1 MSFNKAEIIAKLGDV
16 DTDLRF
22 MALNDLIV
30 AIQSDKLEESFFT
43 SDVVDPVLKLL
54 TDSNSEVRTKAL
66 NAACEVFPKT
76 RSHVAETIV
85 KVFLEGMLK
94 EETNVSYGIGLKC
107 LVNSMP
113 ELSSQHI
120 NVFVSICLQTLIQV
134 VQHGKKDTQIEAC
147 ELLADAMSK
156 FGNKLGANQTEILN
170 CMFGAMN
177 SSQPMLR
184 RRAAHLVIGF
194 LNHEEVQMAVL
205 NFVRQRIVR
214 ILNKSS
220 DDKDPLTISYVKITL
235 ICLNGLS
242 RNAERLA
249 SQASDILS
257 DFLIGFLLDT
267 NINETLLPRLK
278 REIGDSEP
286 EDAANDFKE
295 MGLQCLENL
304 FNARQRTAFQSSYL
318 SRFLDPHLNK
328 IIEKLSEF
336 VNYDNLKSSNA
347 MEVEDDDE
355 DGYDLLVDSDDDDYY
370 DEEVED
376 SSWKVRR
383 GAVRVVDSIVRG
395 YPEKLQRLYALLSY
409 SLVNRL
415 PKETNENTIVDIITC
430 LCSFIKVTALKNVNT
445 LKLKLEEEI
454 SSPKLL
460 TRLLPKLF
468 LNLIPFLLPSS
479 IKRDKSKTAVL
490 RMIPNLHPL
499 CITMINRLAT
509 TLPGYLGDH
518 LELIFKMVEQDFN
531 EGAERNIWKI
541 DLLKLMVHLIKT
553 HEYATYAKFADQL
566 NSVAIKAISDP
577 FYRIRSE
584 GMEFVQVLVQR
595 RPLHENVNLTA
606 LFPAV
611 LSQFNEGQNDIELKV
626 KVLTTMAVVIEHV
639 GQDIPAESILQCL
652 KVYEGYFDH
661 RCLAIIAIGGL
672 TKIYGSPTSVKQ
684 CPVSQE
690 VIRKLVSMSSRP
702 DTELVVAVL
711 QCLTKIC
718 NAFPRDFILNESNN
732 DTVSAILVQLPLL
745 LNSAFSQVQEE
756 ALELASVLLK
766 NCAKTDVVQQR
777 KVADSYMQKDFLAPV
792 VALATSNIT
801 QPALLAALVH
811 LAQSIGMYCP
821 TDHLLSVRF
830 MLTKFGEQIS
840 HFTSLEADKDFYE
853 IKDAIPTLSR
863 VCSELIL
870 QLTRYGQLNSM
881 DSTLEAMSRE
891 LKQKN
896 FPFIKRYLYILIF
909 GDIGCRADISHLGDV
924 FDVLMDHVTLKD
936 CVLSDEY
943 LAKLKEP
950 AKPQPMGVQGASS
963 STAPTQEFVQ
973 TKSPATV
980 SDGGFYQL
988 RMLAA
993 ESIGRIISGEPEAMV
1008 HELLQFFEPEYIA
1021 DGCTNQNL
1029 VHYYLFQTLK
1039 QTVVNLVKVRKTE
1052 HLFKRID
1059 ELWRIIISQAGHKE
1073 EGTRDVV
1080 AECLGRVTFLQ
1091 PEELVPRLHQEMK
1104 SPEVQ
1109 ASPNVLCTYVT
1120 AFKFLLSTAASINYP
1135 DDPEENRATVSD
1147 IPISLN
1153 SSNASL
1159 SLLTLK
1165 ERYCFANLLLKEGCF
1180 LDIMDFFNH
1189 SDPDVCRAALLT
1201 LNTAEYY
1208 WPPIIRNLLK
1218 QKQTNGDSGTLL
1230 DALYKATKVRP
1241 ELIRTVQIGPFKV
1254 DFDDGKDL
1262 RKTAFEC
1269 MSKLLDHYVEYLPIS
1284 PFLDT
1289 LIAGLKDHNYNK
1301 IACCHILRK
1310 SVQFAPIEIVE
1321 KMSQMTSSMIEILT
1335 MQVKETWVKQEADRL
1350 EEVKMNVLDLVL
1362 EISTISDMSK
1372 FEHSYSCVLC

>member
-1 MSFNKAEIIAKLGDV
+1 
-16 DTDLRF
+16 
-22 MALNDLIV
+22 
-30 AIQSDKLEESFFT
+30 
-43 SDVVDPVLKLL
+43 
-54 TDSNSEVRTKAL
+54 
-66 NAACEVFPKT
+66 
-76 RSHVAETIV
+76 
-85 KVFLEGMLK
+85 MLK
-94 EETNVSYGIGLKC
+94 EETNVSYGIGKKLRKYCFTSPLSLGLKC

-113 ELSSQHI
+113 ELSSQHVD
-120 NVFVSICLQTLIQV
+120 VFVSICLQTLIQV
-134 VQHGKKDTQIEAC
+134 VQQGKKETQIEAC
-147 ELLADAMSK
+147 ELLADTMSK
-156 FGNKLGANQTEILN
+156 FGDKLGAYQKEILD

-194 LNHEEVQMAVL
+194 LNHEQVQTAVL
-205 NFVRQRIVR
+205 DFVRQRIGR
-214 ILNKSS
+214 IMGKSS
-220 DDKDPLTISYVKITL
+220 DDKGPLTTSYVKITL

-278 REIGDSEP
+278 GEFGDLEP

-347 MEVEDDDE
+347 MEVEYDDE

-383 GAVRVVDSIVRG
+383 GAIRVVDSIVRG

-415 PKETNENTIVDIITC
+415 PSC
-430 LCSFIKVTALKNVNT
+430 LPLLLVVPLTGYELISIEPAISAKVEL
-445 LKLKLEEEI
+445 

-468 LNLIPFLLPSS
+468 FNLTPFLLPST
-479 IKRDKSKTAVL
+479 IKRDKSKTAML

-553 HEYATYAKFADQL
+553 HEYTTYAKFADQL
-566 NSVAIKAISDP
+566 NSVAKKAMSDP
-577 FYRIRSE
+577 FYRIRLE

-595 RPLHENVNLTA
+595 RPLDENVDLTA

-611 LSQFNEGQNDIELKV
+611 LSQFNERQNDVELKV
-626 KVLTTMAVVIEHV
+626 KVLTTMAVIIEHV

-652 KVYEGYFDH
+652 KVYEGYFDD

-684 CPVSQE
+684 CLVSQE
-690 VIRKLVSMSSRP
+690 VMRKLVSMSGRP
-702 DTELVVAVL
+702 DTELVVVVL

-718 NAFPRDFILNESNN
+718 NAFPRDFILNESNSDN
-732 DTVSAILVQLPLL
+732 VSAILVQLPLL
-745 LNSAFSQVQEE
+745 LNSAFSQVQQE

-777 KVADSYMQKDFLAPV
+777 KVADSYMQEDFLAPV
-792 VALATSNIT
+792 VALANSNIT

-830 MLTKFGEQIS
+830 MLTKFVEQIS
-840 HFTSLEADKDFYE
+840 RFTSLEADKDFYE

-943 LAKLKEP
+943 LAKLKES
-950 AKPQPMGVQGASS
+950 ATPQPMEVQGASS
-963 STAPTQEFVQ
+963 STVPTQEFVH
-973 TKSPATV
+973 TKSPATI

-1091 PEELVPRLHQEMK
+1091 PEELVPTLHREMK

-1109 ASPNVLCTYVT
+1109 ASPNLLCTYVT

-1180 LDIMDFFNH
+1180 LDIMNFFNH
-1189 SDPDVCRAALLT
+1189 ADPDVCRAALLT

-1208 WPPIIRNLLK
+1208 WPPIIRSLLK
-1218 QKQTNGDSGTLL
+1218 QKQTDGDSGTLL

-1262 RKTAFEC
+1262 RK
-1269 MSKLLDHYVEYLPIS
+1269 V
-1284 PFLDT
+1284 
-1289 LIAGLKDHNYNK
+1289 
-1301 IACCHILRK
+1301 
-1310 SVQFAPIEIVE
+1310 
-1321 KMSQMTSSMIEILT
+1321 
-1335 MQVKETWVKQEADRL
+1335 
-1350 EEVKMNVLDLVL
+1350 NV
-1362 EISTISDMSK
+1362 
-1372 FEHSYSCVLC
+1372 

>member
-1 MSFNKAEIIAKLGDV
+1 M
-16 DTDLRF
+16 
-22 MALNDLIV
+22 LN
-30 AIQSDKLEESFFT
+30 
-43 SDVVDPVLKLL
+43 
-54 TDSNSEVRTKAL
+54 
-66 NAACEVFPKT
+66 
-76 RSHVAETIV
+76 
-85 KVFLEGMLK
+85 G
-94 EETNVSYGIGLKC
+94 ETNVSYGIGLKC
-107 LVNSMP
+107 LINSEP
-113 ELSSQHI
+113 KLSSDHV
-120 NVFVSICLQTLIQV
+120 NVFVSICLQSLIQA
-134 VQHGKKDTQIEAC
+134 VQYGKKDIQIEAC
-147 ELLADAMSK
+147 ELLADTMSK
-156 FGNKLGANQTEILN
+156 FGDKLGPKQDEIIN

-177 SSQPMLR
+177 SDQPALR

-194 LNHEEVQMAVL
+194 LNNHVVQTSVL
-205 NFVRQRIVR
+205 NFVRQRVGLIMG
-214 ILNKSS
+214 NSSS
-220 DDKDPLTISYVKITL
+220 DMCPLTISYVKITL

-242 RNAERLA
+242 QNAERLA
-249 SQASDILS
+249 SKASDILS
-257 DFLIGFLLDT
+257 DFLLGFLLDT

-278 REIGDSEP
+278 VE
-286 EDAANDFKE
+286 F
-295 MGLQCLENL
+295 GLQCLENL
-304 FNARQRTAFQSSYL
+304 FNARQRTASQSSYL

-347 MEVEDDDE
+347 MEIEDEDE

-383 GAVRVVDSIVRG
+383 GAVRVVDSIIRG

-415 PKETNENTIVDIITC
+415 PKETNETTIADIIIC
-430 LCSFIKVTALKNVNT
+430 LCSFIKATALKNVST
-445 LKLKLEEEI
+445 LKLKLEEDM
-454 SSPKLL
+454 SAPKLL
-460 TRLLPKLF
+460 TRLLPKLLF
-468 LNLIPFLLPSS
+468 NLTPFLLPST
-479 IKRDKSKTAVL
+479 IKRDKSKTAAL

-531 EGAERNIWKI
+531 ESAERNTWKI
-541 DLLKLMVHLIKT
+541 DLLKLLVHLVKT

-577 FYRIRSE
+577 FHRIRLE

-595 RPLHENVNLTA
+595 RPLHENVNLTG
-606 LFPAV
+606 LFPAI
-611 LSQFNEGQNDIELKV
+611 LSQFNESKNDIDLKI
-626 KVLTTMAVVIEHV
+626 KVLTTMAVFIEHV

-652 KVYEGYFDH
+652 QVYEGYLDVM
-661 RCLAIIAIGGL
+661 CLATTAIDGL
-672 TKIYGSPTSVKQ
+672 TRIYGSPTSVKQ
-684 CPVSQE
+684 CLAPQE
-690 VIRKLVSMSSRP
+690 VTRKLVSMLDCP
-702 DTELVVAVL
+702 GTELVVAVL

-718 NAFPRDFILNESNN
+718 NTFPRDFILNENN
-732 DTVSAILVQLPLL
+732 SDNVSGILAQLPLF
-745 LNSAFSQVQEE
+745 LNSAFPQVQQE

-766 NCAKTDVVQQR
+766 NCAKTDVVQQL
-777 KVADSYMQKDFLAPV
+777 KVADSYMQNNFIESVVSLAN
-792 VALATSNIT
+792 SNIT
-801 QPALLAALVH
+801 QPALLTALVH
-811 LAQSIGMYCP
+811 LAQSIGMFSP
-821 TDHLLSVRF
+821 ANHPLSVQF
-830 MLTKFGEQIS
+830 MLTKLGEQIS
-840 HFTSLEADKDFYE
+840 HLTSLEADKDFYE

-863 VCSELIL
+863 
-870 QLTRYGQLNSM
+870 
-881 DSTLEAMSRE
+881 
-891 LKQKN
+891 QKD
-896 FPFIKRYLYILIF
+896 FPFVKRYLYILIF
-909 GDIGCRADISHLGDV
+909 GDIGSRADISHLGDV
-924 FDVLMDHVTLKD
+924 FDVLMDHVSLKD

-950 AKPQPMGVQGASS
+950 ATPQPMEVQGASP
-963 STAPTQEFVQ
+963 STSFPTQEPVQ
-973 TKSPATV
+973 KKSPATI

-993 ESIGRIISGEPEAMV
+993 ESIGQIISGEPEAMV
-1008 HELLQFFEPEYIA
+1008 HELLQFFEPDYIA

-1091 PEELVPRLHQEMK
+1091 PEELVPRLHREMK
-1104 SPEVQ
+1104 SPEIQ
-1109 ASPNVLCTYVT
+1109 SSPNIICTYVT

-1135 DDPEENRATVSD
+1135 DDPEEDRATVSD

-1165 ERYCFANLLLKEGCF
+1165 ERYSFANLLLKERCF
-1180 LDIMDFFNH
+1180 LDIMNLFNH
-1189 SDPDVCRAALLT
+1189 ADPDVCRAALLT

-1208 WPPIIRNLLK
+1208 WPPIIRSLLK
-1218 QKQTNGDSGTLL
+1218 EKRQEQNNGDSETLL
-1230 DALYKATKVRP
+1230 DALYRATKVRP

-1269 MSKLLDHYVEYLPIS
+1269 MSKLLDLYVEYLPIS

-1310 SVQFAPIEIVE
+1310 AVQFAPIEIVE
-1321 KMSQMTSSMIEILT
+1321 KMPQITPSVIEILN

-1362 EISTISDMSK
+1362 EISTIPDMKNSQMYIDLTRLIQSDNSLRQLWLK
-1372 FEHSYSCVLC
+1372 ATEQNSPTGTK